1 MQHIKLNYLSQLSA
15 LDPHAVL
22 LLPAHT
28 HDFLWTEKNLEN
40 NFMDIWYYSKENT
53 DPIQVSA
60 IPVQAAT
67 PAPHIQ
73 PPL

>member
-1 MQHIKLNYLSQLSA
+1 MDMQ
-15 LDPHAVL
+15 V
-22 LLPAHT
+22 
-28 HDFLWTEKNLEN
+28 
-40 NFMDIWYYSKENT
+40 YSKENT